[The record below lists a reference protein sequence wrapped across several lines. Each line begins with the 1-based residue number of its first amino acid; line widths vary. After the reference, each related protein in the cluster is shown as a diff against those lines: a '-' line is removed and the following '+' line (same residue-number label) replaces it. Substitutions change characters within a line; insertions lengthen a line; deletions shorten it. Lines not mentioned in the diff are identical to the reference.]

1 MSPGHVLRES
11 EFREVV
17 DLILRARR
25 RTLQTVNMSLVALYW
40 EVGRYISRKLQKAVW
55 GTGVVDELA
64 RYISRRHSD
73 LRGFERRNLF
83 RMRQFYDAYKGQ
95 ETAAQLA
102 RHISWS
108 ANLLILSRCK
118 SKEEREFYL
127 HLAHREVRDK
137 RETDRQLRGALFE
150 RAVLGKPKV
159 SPAVTQLHQDAER
172 IFKDSYLVD
181 FLGLPETHS
190 EQELQTAIIVNL
202 KRFLLELGRDFAFVG
217 EQYLLPVGG
226 QDFRLD
232 LLFYHRELQSLI
244 AIELK
249 VDEFKPEYLGKLE
262 FYLEA
267 LDRDVR
273 KPHENP
279 SIGVLLCAS
288 KDNEVVEYA
297 LSRAAS
303 PALIAEYQ
311 TRLPDRRTLQRKLHE
326 FYELAKPADRTA
338 QVASGQRVRQAAMI
352 KTQKMPALSLGSQYS
367 MKQKVIASHPIAAA
381 TDRSITGGS
390 LRRSMARQA
399 RKVPSNP
406 NTTSPNAKAEFRP

>member
-1 MSPGHVLRES
+1 MNIKKRFPVDRAAKKAPDFPGHES
-11 EFREVV
+11 EFCEVV
-17 DLILRARR
+17 DLIRSARQRA
-25 RTLQTVNMSLVALYW
+25 LQEVNTSLVTLYW
-40 EVGRYISRKLQKAVW
+40 EVGRYISQKLQKAIW
-55 GTGVVDELA
+55 GDGVVDQLA
-64 RYISRRHSD
+64 RYISRCHSD

-83 RMRQFYDAYKGQ
+83 RMRQFYDAYKDHK
-95 ETAAQLA
+95 AVALLV
-102 RHISWS
+102 RHVSWS
-108 ANLLILSRCK
+108 GNLLILSRCK
-118 SKEEREFYL
+118 SPEEREFYL
-127 HLAHREVRDK
+127 RLAHREAWDK

-150 RAVLGKPKV
+150 RAVLGRPKV
-159 SPAVTQLHQDAER
+159 SPAVTQLHPDAEA

-181 FLGLPETHS
+181 FLGLPEAHS
-190 EQELQTAIIVNL
+190 DHELQTAIIANL

-273 KPHENP
+273 KSHENP

-288 KDNEVVEYA
+288 KDNEIVEYA

-303 PALIAEYQ
+303 PASIAEYQ
-311 TRLPDRRTLQRKLHE
+311 TRLPDRTTLQRKLHE
-326 FYELAKPADRTA
+326 FYELAKPETRIATKRA
-338 QVASGQRVRQAAMI
+338 NRRRRVYAGGRKGFAS
-352 KTQKMPALSLGSQYS
+352 
-367 MKQKVIASHPIAAA
+367 SHP
-381 TDRSITGGS
+381 RS
-390 LRRSMARQA
+390 
-399 RKVPSNP
+399 
-406 NTTSPNAKAEFRP
+406 